1 MADTT
6 MDFPEVNGKVLA
18 GLSVREDIEF
28 GREVLLRF
36 TDKTQLSI
44 AVGVKQVVDA
54 RYCDEEMPDQPTAL
68 RQS

>member
-1 MADTT
+1 MKDTT
-6 MDFPEVNGKVLA
+6 MDFPEVTGKVLA
-18 GLSVREDIEF
+18 SLSIREDVEF

-54 RYCDEEMPDQPTAL
+54 RYCEEETPDL
-68 RQS
+68 LISSRKS